1 MRRFFI
7 EFSQSTL
14 TYFEAFQFVRKHK
27 LTGFILSSAFFNL
40 FAFIFVG
47 LFAWIYTGKLIDLLY
62 SSFDFPKDRQEWGN
76 ILQILTAIFIR
87 ILLISLYINLYK
99 YIILIIFAPILAIL
113 SERTQNILC
122 QQKKS
127 IHLVR
132 LISEIGRGML
142 MGVILIL
149 LNCILYLVLLLLS
162 LIFPLFA
169 PVFAVAVFLLESF
182 FFGASML
189 DYRNEYFQLSIKSSL
204 QKIFMHKGLV
214 LGNGLGL
221 NLFILIPI
229 VGVLFAP
236 AFALIAAGIHANK
249 VIR

>member
-1 MRRFFI
+1 MIRFFR

-14 TYFEAFQFVRKHK
+14 AYYEAFQFVKRHK
-27 LTGFILSSAFFNL
+27 MKGFILGAAFFNF

-47 LFAWIYTGKLIDLLY
+47 LIAWLYTGKLIDFIY
-62 SSFDFPKDRQEWGN
+62 TAFSFPEDWKEWGS
-76 ILQILTAIFIR
+76 ILQIIISIFIR
-87 ILLISLYINLYK
+87 LLLISLYINLYK
-99 YIILIIFAPILAIL
+99 YVVLLIFAPVLAIL
-113 SERTQNILC
+113 SERTQNILN

-127 IHLVR
+127 INLVR

-142 MGVILIL
+142 MAIILINLNL
-149 LNCILYLVLLLLS
+149 LLYLALISLS
-162 LIFPLFA
+162 LILPFLSPALA
-169 PVFAVAVFLLESF
+169 ISVFLLESF

-189 DYRNEYFQLSIKSSL
+189 DYRNEYFHLDIKTSL
-204 QKIFMHKGLV
+204 NKIFEHKGLV
-214 LGNGLGL
+214 LGNGLAL

-236 AFALIAAGIHANK
+236 SFAVIAAGIHANK